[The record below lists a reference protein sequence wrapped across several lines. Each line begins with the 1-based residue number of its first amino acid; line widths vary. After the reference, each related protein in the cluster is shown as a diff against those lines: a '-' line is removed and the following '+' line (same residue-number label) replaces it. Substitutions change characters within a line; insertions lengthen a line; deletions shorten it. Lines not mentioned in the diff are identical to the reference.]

1 MMIFNAVLPVWIL
14 MIPNMKT
21 DKITKTEIKNIKA
34 KKLLLFIFNVISIN
48 INIKAIILLFKFI
61 FIFNI

>member
-21 DKITKTEIKNIKA
+21 DKITKTEIKNINA
-34 KKLLLFIFNVISIN
+34 KNLLLFIFNVISIN

-61 FIFNI
+61 FNI